1 MIGEDIEEETEII
14 EGVTDAIEEI
24 EIIVKSN
31 KAKVAVIEAEVETR
45 GKNMGI
51 EEETPQMRD
60 DPR

>member
-51 EEETPQMRD
+51 EEEAPQMRD